1 MWHHYFADKIFSF
14 TLGFNTITTLAMKHN
29 FTAGP
34 AILPQSV
41 IDNAAQA
48 VKNFNDSGLSL
59 LEVSHRGKDFD
70 AVIEEARKNALEIYG
85 LGDDYEALFMTGGA
99 STQFALVPYNFLNHR
114 AAYLD
119 TGTWAN
125 KAIKEA
131 QFFGQT
137 DVVASSKSSNYNYIP
152 KEYTV
157 PADADY
163 LHITTNNTIFGTQMH
178 HIPDVD
184 VPLVADMSSD
194 IYSRQIDANR
204 FHLIYA
210 GAQKNLGPSG
220 VTLVLIRKS
229 WLQQVKRAIPTMFA
243 YKTFVDNQS
252 LYNTPPV
259 FPIYVCMESL
269 RWIKQQGGLKAVEK
283 ANQAKAALLYEAID
297 GLPLFKGTAATED
310 RSLMNITFVLTQPEL
325 ESAFLQ
331 LAEEAGCVGLQG
343 HRSVG
348 GFRASTYNALSLE
361 SVKALVEVM
370 THFAKKH
377 G

>member
-1 MWHHYFADKIFSF
+1 
-14 TLGFNTITTLAMKHN
+14 MKHN

-34 AILPQSV
+34 AILPKPV
-41 IDNAAQA
+41 IEKAAQA
-48 VKNFNDSGLSL
+48 IQNFNGSGLSL
-59 LEVSHRGKDFD
+59 LEVSHRGGDFD
-70 AVIEEARKNALEIYG
+70 AVIEEARKTALELFG

-99 STQFALVPYNFLNHR
+99 STQFALIPYNFLN
-114 AAYLD
+114 AKAGYLD

-125 KAIKEA
+125 KALKEA
-131 QFFGQT
+131 KFFGQV
-137 DVVASSKSSNYNYIP
+137 DVVASSKDSNYSYIP
-152 KEYTV
+152 KGYNV

-163 LHITTNNTIFGTQMH
+163 FHITTNNTIFGTQIH
-178 HIPDVD
+178 HLPEVS

-194 IYSRQIDANR
+194 IYSREIDANK

-229 WLQQVKRAIPTMFA
+229 WLEQVKRAIPTMFA

-259 FPIYVCMESL
+259 FPIYVCMENL
-269 RWIKQQGGLKAVEK
+269 RWIKEQGGLKVVEK
-283 ANQAKAALLYEAID
+283 HNQEKAQLLYKAID
-297 GLPLFKGTAATED
+297 ELPLFNGVAAAED
-310 RSLMNITFVLTQPEL
+310 RSLMNITFTLSNADL
-325 ESAFLQ
+325 DKAFL
-331 LAEEAGCVGLQG
+331 AEAEAAGCVGLAG

-348 GFRASTYNALSLE
+348 GFRASTYNALAKE
-361 SVKALVEVM
+361 SVQVLVDVM
-370 THFAKKH
+370 TQFSRKH

>member
-1 MWHHYFADKIFSF
+1 
-14 TLGFNTITTLAMKHN
+14 MKHN

-34 AILPQSV
+34 AILPKPV
-41 IDNAAQA
+41 IDNAIKAIQ
-48 VKNFNDSGLSL
+48 NFNGSGLSL
-59 LEVSHRGKDFD
+59 LEVSHRGGDFD
-70 AVIEEARKNALEIYG
+70 AVIEEARTTALELFG

-99 STQFALVPYNFLNHR
+99 STQFALIPYNFLNAK

-125 KAIKEA
+125 KALKEA
-131 QFFGQT
+131 KFFGPV
-137 DVVASSKSSNYNYIP
+137 DVVASSKDSNYNHIP
-152 KEYTV
+152 KGYNV

-163 LHITTNNTIFGTQMH
+163 FHITTNNTIFGTQIHEM
-178 HIPDVD
+178 PEVN

-194 IYSRQIDANR
+194 IYSREIDANK

-229 WLQQVKRAIPTMFA
+229 WLETVKRAIPTMFA

-259 FPIYVCMESL
+259 FPIYVIMENL
-269 RWIKQQGGLKAVEK
+269 RWIKAQGGLKAVEK
-283 ANQAKAALLYEAID
+283 HNQAKAQLLYKAID
-297 GLPLFKGTAATED
+297 ELPLFNGVAATED
-310 RSLMNITFVLTQPEL
+310 RSLMNITFTLTNPEL
-325 ESAFLQ
+325 DKAFL
-331 LAEEAGCVGLQG
+331 AEAEAAGCVGLAG

-348 GFRASTYNALSLE
+348 GFRASTYNALALE
-361 SVKALVEVM
+361 SVQVLVDVM
-370 THFAKKH
+370 TAFSKKH

>member
-1 MWHHYFADKIFSF
+1 
-14 TLGFNTITTLAMKHN
+14 MKHN

-41 IDNAAQA
+41 INNSISAIKD
-48 VKNFNDSGLSL
+48 FNGSGLSL
-59 LEVSHRGKDFD
+59 LEVSHRGGDFD
-70 AVIEEARKNALEIYG
+70 AVIEEARKSALELYG

-99 STQFALVPYNFLNHR
+99 STQFALVPYNFLNR
-114 AAYLD
+114 KAAYLD

-131 QFFGQT
+131 KFFGHT
-137 DVVASSKSSNYNYIP
+137 EVVGSSKADNYNHIP
-152 KEYTV
+152 KGYQV

-163 LHITTNNTIFGTQMH
+163 FHITTNNTIFGTQMH
-178 HIPDVD
+178 HIPDVG

-194 IYSRQIDANR
+194 IYSRELDANK

-220 VTLVLIRKS
+220 VTLVLIRKG
-229 WLQQVKRAIPTMFA
+229 WLEQVTREMPTMFA
-243 YKTFVDNQS
+243 YKTHVENQS

-259 FPIYVCMESL
+259 FPIYVAMESF
-269 RWIKQQGGLKAVEK
+269 RWIKEQGGLKAVEQY
-283 ANQAKAALLYEAID
+283 NQEKAALLYNAID
-297 GLPLFKGTAATED
+297 ELPLFKGVAAKED

-325 ESAFLQ
+325 EKEFLK
-331 LAEEAGCVGLQG
+331 LTEEADCVGLKG

-348 GFRASTYNALSLE
+348 GFRASTYNALRKE
-361 SVKALVEVM
+361 SVQALVDVM
-370 THFAKKH
+370 TDFSKKH

>member
-1 MWHHYFADKIFSF
+1 LLRIWGKLKPCLDTFENPLEA
-14 TLGFNTITTLAMKHN
+14 ITMKHN

-41 IDNAAQA
+41 IDKAAQA
-48 VKNFNDSGLSL
+48 VKNFNGSGLSL
-59 LEVSHRGKDFD
+59 LEVSHRGGDFD
-70 AVIEEARKNALEIYG
+70 AVIEDARKLALEIYG

-99 STQFALVPYNFLNHR
+99 STQFALIPYNFLNAK

-119 TGTWAN
+119 TGTWAD

-131 QFFGQT
+131 KFFGQV
-137 DVVASSKSSNYNYIP
+137 DVVGSSKSTNYDHIP
-152 KEYTV
+152 KGYTV

-163 LHITTNNTIFGTQMH
+163 FHITTNNTIFGTQIH
-178 HIPDVD
+178 HMPEVS

-194 IYSRQIDANR
+194 IYSREIDANK

-229 WLQQVKRAIPTMFA
+229 WLEQVKRAIPTMFA
-243 YKTFVDNQS
+243 YKTFVDNLS

-259 FPIYVCMESL
+259 FPIYVAMENL
-269 RWIKQQGGLKAVEK
+269 RWIKEQGGLKAVEK
-283 ANQAKAALLYEAID
+283 HNQEKAQLLYKAID
-297 GLPLFKGTAATED
+297 ELPLFKGVAATED
-310 RSLMNITFVLTQPEL
+310 RSLMNITFTLSNPDL
-325 ESAFLQ
+325 DKAFLGE
-331 LAEEAGCVGLQG
+331 AEAAGCVGLAG

-348 GFRASTYNALSLE
+348 GFRASTYNALAKE
-361 SVKALVEVM
+361 SVQALIDVM
-370 THFAKKH
+370 TEFSKKH